1 MERIITFVLHSEN
14 HIFKAKNYLKN
25 PYRVFPQ
32 TTPPEGS
39 TTSLS
44 APNLNALTS
53 YHLYPI
59 FLWDIEI
66 IQNPGN

>member
-44 APNLNALTS
+44 APIWMLQQAI
-53 YHLYPI
+53 I
-59 FLWDIEI
+59 F
-66 IQNPGN
+66 IQYFCGPLK

>member
-1 MERIITFVLHSEN
+1 MERSITFVLHSEN

-32 TTPPEGS
+32 TTLPKDRQLVFL
-39 TTSLS
+39 LS
-44 APNLNALTS
+44 SECVNKL
-53 YHLYPI
+53 YLYPI
-59 FLWDIEI
+59 FLWAIEI

>member
-44 APNLNALTS
+44 AP
-53 YHLYPI
+53 I
-59 FLWDIEI
+59 
-66 IQNPGN
+66 